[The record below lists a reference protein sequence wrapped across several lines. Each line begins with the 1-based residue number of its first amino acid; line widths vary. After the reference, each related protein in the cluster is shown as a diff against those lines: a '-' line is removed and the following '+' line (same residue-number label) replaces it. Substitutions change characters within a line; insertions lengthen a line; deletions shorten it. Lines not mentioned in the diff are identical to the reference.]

1 MKLTEIK
8 NIAILASTDAL
19 VLKGGARD
27 TRGTTTGTASTI
39 STGTSTTG
47 KRR

>member
-8 NIAILASTDAL
+8 NIAILTSTEAL

-27 TRGTTTGTASTI
+27 TRDNTTGTASTI
-39 STGTSTTG
+39 GTATPTNG
-47 KRR
+47 RKG

>member
-8 NIAILASTDAL
+8 KIVILTSTEAL

-27 TRGTTTGTASTI
+27 TRDNTTGTASTI
-39 STGTSTTG
+39 GTGTSTNG
-47 KRR
+47 KKG

>member
-8 NIAILASTDAL
+8 NIAVLASTQAL

-27 TRGTTTGTASTI
+27 TRDNTTGTASTI
-39 STGTSTTG
+39 GVGTTP
-47 KRR
+47 KKK

>member
-8 NIAILASTDAL
+8 NIAVLASTQAL

-27 TRGTTTGTASTI
+27 TRDNTTGTASTI
-39 STGTSTTG
+39 AVGTTT
-47 KRR
+47 KKK